1 MPRLADAHKLRLK
14 FIAGLFLGL
23 RVAWPIL
30 SGLLI
35 SMIVLG
41 LAIGRLE
48 GWRAADAIYF
58 AFVTGLTIG
67 YGDLVPQTL
76 AGRALAIVIGLCGI
90 LLTGLVVAL
99 AVKAFTAMH
108 ASEES

>member
-1 MPRLADAHKLRLK
+1 MRRLADAHQLRLR

-35 SMIVLG
+35 TMIVLG

-48 GWRAADAIYF
+48 GWHVYDAIYF
-58 AFVTGLTIG
+58 SFVTGLTIG
-67 YGDLVPQTL
+67 YGDLVPTTL
-76 AGRALAIVIGLCGI
+76 VGRALAIVIGLCGI
-90 LLTGLVVAL
+90 LTTGLVAAI
-99 AVKAFTAMH
+99 AVKAFTAMNDDER
-108 ASEES
+108 S